1 MEITK
6 QDLKKQTEEIKR
18 HNNVLYEKFEEKIDI
33 VSEGWETTK
42 EKVDSTFEMV
52 GDMKIDL
59 EVVKSDI
66 AFIKNS
72 LKQKVDKDEFISL
85 EKRVILLENKLK
97 RV

>member
-6 QDLKKQTEEIKR
+6 RDLKKQTEEIKR
-18 HNNVLYEKFEEKIDI
+18 HNDVLYEKFEGKIDV

-42 EKVDSTFEMV
+42 EKVDATFEMV
-52 GDMKIDL
+52 GEMKMDM

-66 AFIKNS
+66 SFIKNS

>member
-6 QDLKKQTEEIKR
+6 QDLKKQTAEIKR
-18 HNNVLYEKFEEKIDI
+18 HNDVLYEKFKDDIKII
-33 VSEGWETTK
+33 GEGWDGTK
-42 EKVDSTFEMV
+42 EKVDATFEMV
-52 GDMKIDL
+52 GEMKIDM

-66 AFIKNS
+66 SFIKNS
-72 LKQKVDKDEFISL
+72 LKQKVDKDEFVSL

>member
-18 HNNVLYEKFEEKIDI
+18 HNDVLYEKFEGKIDV
-33 VSEGWETTK
+33 VSEGWGITK
-42 EKVDSTFEMV
+42 EKVDATFEMV
-52 GDMKIDL
+52 GEMKMDM

-66 AFIKNS
+66 SFIKNS

>member
-18 HNNVLYEKFEEKIDI
+18 HNDVLYEKFEEKIDV
-33 VSEGWETTK
+33 VSEGWDITK
-42 EKVDSTFEMV
+42 EKVDATFEMV
-52 GDMKIDL
+52 GGMKMDM

-66 AFIKNS
+66 SFIKNS